1 MFAEIVIV
9 AAQSCQ
15 TGQCPRQAEVRPQ
28 VIVVEPPRTP
38 PVIFLAPEPPR
49 SRLALP
55 KLFQRQIQAPVVVI
69 CQGGKCK

>member
-1 MFAEIVIV
+1 MIEYIVV

-15 TGQCPRQAEVRPQ
+15 SGQCAKQVEVKPQ
-28 VIVVEPPRTP
+28 IIVVEPPKNA
-38 PVIFLAPEPPR
+38 PVIFLAPEAPK

-55 KLFQRQIQAPVVVI
+55 KLFQRQNQPIVMI